1 MPIPFLHHRSSR
13 TSVQRGVTRGSAGRR
28 TSEQVDADAVRR
40 LVDAVDALVVVA
52 RLEGTLWL
60 WNRRCEE
67 VSWAPLDSVAGKPLW
82 SMMRLRPAQQRE
94 AQSAFERLVSGQNQ
108 SVSFQSVWVRK
119 DGRKTRISWT
129 GRLVAAG
136 TRPGFVVA
144 TGAEMTRG
152 RKLMLE
158 SKKRSLASRP
168 SSNCF
173 RTRSSSTRTDP

>member
-1 MPIPFLHHRSSR
+1 MPIPFLHRRSSR

-28 TSEQVDADAVRR
+28 TSEQVDADAVQR

-67 VSWAPLDSVAGKPLW
+67 VSWAPLDSVAGQPLW

-94 AQSAFERLVSGQNQ
+94 AQSAFERLVSGQDQ

-129 GRLVAAG
+129 ARLVPQAHGQA
-136 TRPGFVVA
+136 
-144 TGAEMTRG
+144 
-152 RKLMLE
+152 
-158 SKKRSLASRP
+158 SSSRP
-168 SSNCF
+168 E
-173 RTRSSSTRTDP
+173 RK